1 MKRNWLAFLVRAI
14 VVIFIFAVVYEA
26 MKKLLNVYPQ
36 IKDLYSSDNLIVIVI
51 AWLIIPASVIGIF
64 YRAVTYI
71 RRGLDAPRLNWA
83 KGLDRVGTVIGAT
96 ILIIFLIIIFVEV
109 VKDTGDIVVASFW
122 AIVFFVIIFVIAA
135 TAGWVGD
142 SIDRAFRD
150 RGDVDEDE

>member
-83 KGLDRVGTVIGAT
+83 KGLDRVATVIIVT
-96 ILIIFLIIIFVEV
+96 MLIILLIIIFVEL
-109 VKDTGDIVVASFW
+109 VKDTGNIVVALVIC
-122 AIVFFVIIFVIAA
+122 IVFCVIACVIGA
-135 TAGWVGD
+135 TANWVGD
-142 SIDRAFRD
+142 LIDRAFRD